1 MTDTASYSLPVL
13 DMQQAGSRRLSFID
27 TARCIAL
34 FLTVFAHLYS
44 VNSDVRLYIYAFHMP
59 LFFLLSGYL
68 HKNVPS
74 GILIG
79 KMARRLLVPFAFF
92 LFLGY
97 LYFVISS
104 GDLRLD
110 IIKGS
115 IRGIILGKSILA
127 NDILWFLLALFLVKI
142 IGNLFILYPR
152 TAAVPTVLLFILF
165 FLSKHNWLY
174 LGSTFMALPFYLI
187 GHYGKNAIQSVCKSR
202 YRLLIAV
209 ALLGASA
216 LLTSV
221 NGRVSMMATSYGNTG
236 YGLLDITIFYTN
248 AILGCL
254 AILCIASSI
263 PSSGRF
269 TSVIARSAISI
280 VGLQFI
286 PIMIWIKY
294 VGHDQP
300 FLLSMAFAI
309 LIMAVC
315 VLFDKLVRIKAKW
328 LLGG

>member
-1 MTDTASYSLPVL
+1 
-13 DMQQAGSRRLSFID
+13 
-27 TARCIAL
+27 
-34 FLTVFAHLYS
+34 
-44 VNSDVRLYIYAFHMP
+44 MP

-68 HKNVPS
+68 HKNTPS
-74 GILIG
+74 GILVG

-104 GDLRLD
+104 GGLRLD

-127 NDILWFLLALFLVKI
+127 NDILWFLLALFFVKI

-152 TAAVPTVLLFILF
+152 TAFVPSVLLFILF
-165 FLSKHNWLY
+165 YLTKRNWLY

-216 LLTSV
+216 LWTSV
-221 NGRVSMMATSYGNTG
+221 NGRVSMMATVYGNTG
-236 YGLLDITIFYTN
+236 YGLLDIVIFYVN
-248 AILGCL
+248 AVIGSV
-254 AILCIASSI
+254 AVLCIASSI
-263 PSSGRF
+263 PSSGRL
-269 TSVIARSAISI
+269 TSAIARGAISI

-286 PIMIWIKY
+286 PIMLWIKY
-294 VGHDQP
+294 VGHNQS
-300 FLLSMAFAI
+300 FLFSLSFTI
-309 LIMAVC
+309 LIMAGC
-315 VLFDKLVRIKAKW
+315 VLFDKLVRKKAKW

>member
-1 MTDTASYSLPVL
+1 MAVQ
-13 DMQQAGSRRLSFID
+13 QQAGSRRIPFID
-27 TARCIAL
+27 ATRCIAL

-44 VNSDVRLYIYAFHMP
+44 VDSEVRLYVYAFHMP

-68 HKNVPS
+68 HRDTHS
-74 GILIG
+74 GILIV

-104 GDLRLD
+104 GNLRSD

-127 NDILWFLLALFLVKI
+127 NDILWFLLAFFLVRI

-152 TAAVPTVLLFILF
+152 TAFAPTVLLFILF
-165 FLSKHNWLY
+165 YLSKHNWLY
-174 LGSTFMALPFYLI
+174 LGSAFMALPFYLL
-187 GHYGKNAIQSVCKSR
+187 GHYGRNIILSICSSK
-202 YRLLIAV
+202 YRLLNAA
-209 ALLGASA
+209 ALLGISA

-236 YGLLDITIFYTN
+236 YGLLDIAVFYTN
-248 AILGCL
+248 AVFGCM

-263 PSSGRF
+263 PSSGCF

-286 PIMIWIKY
+286 PIMLWIKY
-294 VGHDQP
+294 VGHDQS
-300 FLLSMAFAI
+300 FLLSLSATI
-309 LIMAVC
+309 LIMAGC
-315 VLFDKLVRIKAKW
+315 ILFDKLVRMKAKW